1 MYSGTLTDGSSTTA
15 KFCAYGQA
23 ACHNLVVEAGSYPS
37 EISWNVVD
45 GDGNAVASGVSP
57 EDGQDIRFP
66 TTQGMPS
73 SAPTSSPVPTN
84 SPVPSPSPTEPPY
97 CDVYIGGTN
106 DGVSTE
112 FLGKYVYG
120 GLDSD
125 GNPHFI
131 HSTGQYYMGISSNG
145 NLW

>member
-1 MYSGTLTDGSSTTA
+1 MYSGTLADGSSTTA

-37 EISWNVVD
+37 EITWNVVD

-57 EDGQDIRFP
+57 EDGQDICFP
-66 TTQGMPS
+66 TTQGVPS
-73 SAPTSSPVPTN
+73 S
-84 SPVPSPSPTEPPY
+84 SPTEQPY
-97 CDVYIGGTN
+97 CDVYIGGMN